1 MEHSWLLWSTSSM
14 CRYQKNGSASKE
26 GQQRTLQTL
35 ELDRDR
41 TTNGLFNGLYSC
53 MQSILPSMGL
63 WRASLFNYMIRTAIG
78 IGYCWRIAT
87 VTQMYQSMFR
97 SRVMELATSTGAEVQ
112 TAEGTLSIRVCV
124 CHQLGESVSSVPPTS
139 PDIVAPISDLGPGQ
153 WVSNLIATGS

>member
-124 CHQLGESVSSVPPTS
+124 CVTNWGNPFHPSLPRVQTS
-139 PDIVAPISDLGPGQ
+139 LLRSPISAQ
-153 WVSNLIATGS
+153 VNGSPT